1 MLKHIGIPTL
11 DISGRTDWQ
20 SIVDREKNQYLG
32 HVTTAMTADGK
43 TVYAVYP
50 KCHALG
56 QIVLKRSGDG
66 GRSWSERLSVPASW
80 THSLECPTLFR
91 MADAQGCER
100 FFLFSGGYPAMRSVS
115 EDGGRTFSEF
125 EQLPFGGI
133 VVLSAMACVGPGH
146 YIALFHDEGAFI
158 RGGHETLWR
167 VYAAGEGANRRTYT
181 TISRRE
187 NGAWG
192 EEKKWWVSCDVRPDE
207 KWELVYETECGLP
220 FADGHFE
227 LYQIETADGGLTW
240 TEPRVIANH
249 ETARLCEPCLV
260 SEPNGKRLAVILRE
274 NARRMNSM
282 MMLSTDQG
290 RTWTVPV
297 ELPAALTGDRHVVRT
312 LPDGRLFITFRD
324 RCGVSDTPG
333 DWIAWVGTWDDLV
346 SGREGQYRVLIKRDL
361 EGWDCAYAGL
371 ECLPD
376 GRLLAVTYGHWEKG
390 EAPYI
395 LAVRIDMAE
404 LDRLYAAAH

>member
-20 SIVDREKNQYLG
+20 SLVDREKNQYLG
-32 HVTTAMTADGK
+32 HVTTAMTADRN

-56 QIVLKRSGDG
+56 QIVLKRSDDG

-80 THSLECPTLFR
+80 TCSLECPTLFR
-91 MADAQGCER
+91 MADAQGVER

-125 EQLPFGGI
+125 ERLPFGGI

-158 RGGHETLWR
+158 RGGRETLWR
-167 VYAAGEGANRRTYT
+167 VYATGEGADRRTYT

-220 FADGHFE
+220 YADGHFE
-227 LYQIETADGGLTW
+227 LYQIETTDGGLTW
-240 TEPRVIANH
+240 SAPRVIANH

-282 MMLSTDQG
+282 MMLSADQG
-290 RTWTVPV
+290 RTWTEPV
-297 ELPAALTGDRHVVRT
+297 ELPAALTGDRHVART
-312 LPDGRLFITFRD
+312 TK
-324 RCGVSDTPG
+324 
-333 DWIAWVGTWDDLV
+333 LV
-346 SGREGQYRVLIKRDL
+346 EQPQR
-361 EGWDCAYAGL
+361 
-371 ECLPD
+371 
-376 GRLLAVTYGHWEKG
+376 
-390 EAPYI
+390 
-395 LAVRIDMAE
+395 
-404 LDRLYAAAH
+404 